1 MDYWRATKSI
11 LILFDEP
18 LLWPYFHS
26 ICAPSKFTNRRGI
39 TSTNQVHPECL
50 VDLRGEFDYLDREFS
65 VSHIF
70 SQLINESVDM
80 VNYRR
85 GFD

>member
-1 MDYWRATKSI
+1 MDYWRATKS
-11 LILFDEP
+11 LLVLFDES
-18 LLWPYFHS
+18 LLWSYFHS
-26 ICAPSKFTNRRGI
+26 ICAPSEFPNWCWI
-39 TSTNQVHPECL
+39 SSTNQVHPECL